1 MSDNKNKKTEP
12 HNVKKKISHYLK
24 CERKKK
30 KKENKKKKKK
40 KKKKGILK
48 TIRLPTL
55 RSLGLLGRILSTMK
69 CILTF

>member
-30 KKENKKKKKK
+30 NENVKWVALENKKGQQKLTCVVCNSRK
-40 KKKKGILK
+40 
-48 TIRLPTL
+48 
-55 RSLGLLGRILSTMK
+55 ST
-69 CILTF
+69 F

>member
-30 KKENKKKKKK
+30 KWKRKMSS
-40 KKKKGILK
+40 
-48 TIRLPTL
+48 IR
-55 RSLGLLGRILSTMK
+55 K
-69 CILTF
+69 